1 MKTRINLLLFFF
13 LSFFLSCDS
22 SYYSQSESL
31 NGNWNK
37 NQTLDFPFEIKHNQ
51 DVFDIFF
58 VIRNT
63 NDYKYTNI
71 WFLTTLIDL
80 ETKKEILI
88 DTIQY
93 DLADRKTG
101 KWLGDGIT
109 KKELKTFYKE
119 NYRFSK
125 KGNYLLKVKQGMREN
140 NLKGIEDFSIII
152 QKKR

>member
-1 MKTRINLLLFFF
+1 MKIKYFKYFLLLIFF
-13 LSFFLSCDS
+13 SCDS
-22 SYYSQSESL
+22 SYYSQSENL

-37 NQTLDFPFEIKHNQ
+37 NKALNFSFEIKNN
-51 DVFDIFF
+51 DDIFDIFF

-71 WFLTTLIDL
+71 WFLTTLINL

-152 QKKR
+152 QKKGE

>member
-1 MKTRINLLLFFF
+1 MKVKYFKYFLLLI
-13 LSFFLSCDS
+13 LISCES
-22 SYYSQSESL
+22 SYYSQSENL
-31 NGNWNK
+31 NGSWNK
-37 NQTLDFPFEIKHNQ
+37 NKTLDFPFEINNNQ

-63 NDYKYTNI
+63 NDYQYTNI
-71 WFLTTLIDL
+71 WFLTKLIDL
-80 ETKKEILI
+80 QTKKEILI

-93 DLADRKTG
+93 DLADPKTG

-109 KKELKTFYKE
+109 KKELKTYYKSDFK
-119 NYRFSK
+119 FSK

-152 QKKR
+152 QKKGE